1 MSLKPGDILV
11 FIGNKYLQDKHF
23 DNFEI
28 GKSYKVLRIETI
40 GYDID
45 EVIGYNNKCV
55 IFENFSYGC
64 LLSNLDIYFRKIEEH
79 RNIKIDYLFENLEND

>member
-1 MSLKPGDILV
+1 MIKSGDILV
-11 FIGNKYLQDKHF
+11 FIGNKYLHDKHF

-28 GKSYKVLRIETI
+28 GKSYKVSRIETI

-45 EVIGYNNKCV
+45 EVIGYNDNCV

-64 LLSNLDIYFRKIEEH
+64 LLSNLESFF
-79 RNIKIDYLFENLEND
+79 IKIDEYRNLQINNLFKNLESD